1 MDNRFRPWRAL
12 LFVLLTL
19 GLLAFTYF
27 LVFRVDFGGSVRV
40 TVRFDAVG
48 TIQSGSP
55 VRQSGVKIGS
65 VSRVALASGGRGA
78 VDVELSLYQ
87 GLVVR
92 TKDRISIVTG
102 GLLGDQFIDII
113 PGDPEAPVADP
124 EVPLQGQS
132 GLDLKLLVDGGGD
145 LIKDLSVSSRAIA
158 AFLSRHSDALD
169 RIVADAERG
178 VKNAADAAEKANRLL
193 DKAGNEW
200 NPAAEDIR
208 ATLKTLK
215 ETSAT
220 LQGMV
225 QGLSAPGTLS
235 AVLAS
240 PATAQSA
247 TEALNKASRT
257 LENLED
263 ASASLKK
270 VTDALEAALK

>member
-1 MDNRFRPWRAL
+1 MDNHFRPWRAL

-65 VSRVALASGGRGA
+65 VSRVALAPGGRGA

-87 GLVVR
+87 GLTVR

-102 GLLGDQFIDII
+102 GLLGDQFIDIV
-113 PGDPEAPVADP
+113 PGDADAPIADP
-124 EVPLQGQS
+124 EVPLSGQS
-132 GLDLKLLVDGGGD
+132 GLDLKVLVDGGGD

-158 AFLSRHSDALD
+158 AFLARHSDALD

-178 VKNAADAAEKANRLL
+178 VSSAADAAEKANLL
-193 DKAGNEW
+193 LEKATDQWE
-200 NPAAEDIR
+200 PAAEEVKT
-208 ATLKTLK
+208 TLKTLK
-215 ETSAT
+215 DTST
-220 LQGMV
+220 SLQILV

-235 AVLAS
+235 ALLAS
-240 PATAQSA
+240 PATAQS
-247 TEALNKASRT
+247 TSEALTKASRT